1 MEFVDLEFKSRT
13 QGSVILNQLS
23 IAYFV
28 MRWYC
33 GDFPHFTAIFPASR
47 QVLFKILQKLT
58 KTRNYKKKIIDLF
71 RYR

>member
-1 MEFVDLEFKSRT
+1 MVENRFFFIENLEMEFVDLGFKSRT
-13 QGSVILNQLS
+13 QRSVILSQLS

-47 QVLFKILQKLT
+47 QVLYGKLLIL
-58 KTRNYKKKIIDLF
+58 
-71 RYR
+71 